1 MGEQAKTAKKLAQK
15 NNSFA
20 LYHLQASMG
29 TAIFP
34 RIASCTS
41 AKDAWEAL
49 KQGFQGSTQIKQVRL
64 QTLKRDFENLKMREE
79 ENVGD
84 YCVRVKSC
92 VDKMKTP
99 REEISNEVIVKKVLR
114 TLPPKWNHVAIIIE
128 ESKDLS
134 TLSYDTLIGSLMSHE
149 DRLKEPTPSSDYG
162 EEKAFASKEGE
173 SSAQGRGS
181 NSSRGR
187 RQRGRARRGRF
198 QGRGEGIKNDKS
210 DKQCYYCNKFGHF
223 EHECRLKASH
233 EAKSGGA

>member
-1 MGEQAKTAKKLAQK
+1 MASNNNTLPIPELHGDDYEYWSIKMRTLLIGKGLWDIVEEGYSDPLDWTTMGEQAKTAKKLAQK
-15 NNSFA
+15 NNYFA

-92 VDKMKTP
+92 VDKMKTLG
-99 REEISNEVIVKKVLR
+99 EEISNEVIVKKVLR
-114 TLPPKWNHVAIIIE
+114 TLPPKWNHVAIII
-128 ESKDLS
+128 
-134 TLSYDTLIGSLMSHE
+134 
-149 DRLKEPTPSSDYG
+149 
-162 EEKAFASKEGE
+162 
-173 SSAQGRGS
+173 
-181 NSSRGR
+181 
-187 RQRGRARRGRF
+187 
-198 QGRGEGIKNDKS
+198 
-210 DKQCYYCNKFGHF
+210 
-223 EHECRLKASH
+223 
-233 EAKSGGA
+233 